1 MYFRCAECHDSTW
14 IPNLAPGESLPP
26 AHCQRCGREYAL
38 KDDYRSTQA
47 RYEAAMGCAETNQ
60 LDLPSAYSV
69 LFGIMSLD
77 EAKEFR
83 DGREEK
89 AAAGRRSSARS
100 RATPA
105 AIHITELPAMELVYD
120 PEFQPAVEEGH
131 LTPKQAIERGSRQ
144 ALAVRMAKRHDLPI
158 ELALDVADNRLTVR
172 EALAKRPRPKPEI
185 IIPPEPATPSQIAFV
200 GWLAAVLAVLIGVFG
215 WVMWKRDLSGARPES
230 QPPATD
236 SAVKAEP
243 APAPS
248 AADLLSLTDV
258 ETDKRGRLTR
268 VTGPNPR
275 TVLLAYCRA
284 NPRAAQLEPIGL
296 AAAIPPFPGTQL
308 GLFRDIGQENSI
320 RAFTIRKDGKTGRWV
335 AGNGRRPITIRE
347 FEELPANTYEVA
359 SN

>member
-14 IPNLAPGESLPP
+14 VPNAPGEALPP
-26 AHCQRCGREYAL
+26 ARCHRCGREYAL
-38 KDDYRSTQA
+38 KDGHSSTQE

-77 EAKEFR
+77 EAKLFR

-89 AAAGRRSSARS
+89 AAAGRRSTSRS

-105 AIHITELPAMELVYD
+105 ASHITELPAMELAYD
-120 PEFQPAVEEGH
+120 PEFQPAVEQGH

-144 ALAVRMAKRHDLPI
+144 ALAARMAKRHDLPI

-172 EALAKRPRPKPEI
+172 EALAKRPRPKPQI

-200 GWLAAVLAVLIGVFG
+200 GWVAAVLAVGIGIFG
-215 WVMWKRDLSGARPES
+215 WAMWKRDLSDARPES
-230 QPPATD
+230 PPPG
-236 SAVKAEP
+236 SASTVKTEP
-243 APAPS
+243 APPPRAV
-248 AADLLSLTDV
+248 DLLSLTDV
-258 ETDKRGRLTR
+258 KTDKRGRLTR

-296 AAAIPPFPGTQL
+296 AASIPPFPGTQL
-308 GLFRDIGQENSI
+308 GLFRDIGQESSI
-320 RAFTIRKDGKTGRWV
+320 RAFKIRKDGRTGRWV
-335 AGNGRRPITIRE
+335 AGNGRRPITTRE
-347 FEELPANTYEVA
+347 FEELPADTYEVA
-359 SN
+359 AN